1 MLIAGASA
9 IVTGGASGLGAACA
23 RALSEAG
30 AKVTILDLDAVRG
43 TETASACGGRFDSV
57 DVRDETVV
65 ERALDAAAQ
74 AHGAP
79 RILVNCAGVPG
90 AGMRVSSRRGPHS
103 REAFERIM
111 SVHAFGTF
119 NVMRLCAARMTAAP
133 VLDDGE
139 RGVIVNTS
147 SIVAADGPVGMIAYA
162 AAKGAT
168 EAMTLPAARDLGP
181 AGIRVACVAA
191 GSFETPMLQTMPL
204 EMRER
209 NLTLQPFPKR
219 AGAPEEFAALVKH
232 ICENRMINGAV
243 LRLDGAQRL
252 HIVN

>member
-1 MLIAGASA
+1 MRVAGAGA
-9 IVTGGASGLGAACA
+9 VITGGASGLGAACA
-23 RALSEAG
+23 RVLAQAG
-30 AKVTILDLDAVRG
+30 ARVTILDLDPARG
-43 TETASACGGRFDSV
+43 TETASACGGRFEAA
-57 DVRDETVV
+57 DVRDEAAV
-65 ERALDAAAQ
+65 ERALDGAER
-74 AHGAP
+74 AHGAT

-133 VLDDGE
+133 ALEDGE

-181 AGIRVACVAA
+181 AGIRVACIAA
-191 GSFETPMLQTMPL
+191 GSFATPMLETMPP

-219 AGAPEEFAALVKH
+219 AGSPEEFAALVKH
-232 ICENRMINGAV
+232 ICENPMINGAV

-252 HIVN
+252 HISS